1 MPHFQGSIA
10 SKLPH
15 VGTTIF
21 TVMSRLAAEHQAINL
36 SQGFP
41 DFGCDP
47 LLPELVNKHMTE
59 GKNQYAPMQGLPQ
72 LRETIAQKLF
82 NDYGASYHPE
92 TEITITAGGTQAIY
106 SAIAALVKQ
115 GDEVILF
122 APAYDCYE
130 PAITMCGAQVKEI
143 ALRSPD
149 FRIDWE
155 VVRQTITPRTRMIIL
170 NTPHNPTG
178 TVLRKEDML
187 ELEKITHNTDIL
199 VLSDE
204 VYEHIIF
211 DGKEHQSVCR
221 FPGLAERSIMVYSF
235 GKMFHITG
243 WKTGYAVGPANLMAE
258 FRKAHQFIV
267 FCVNTPVQY
276 ALNEYL
282 SHPDHYHHL
291 PKFYQQKRDYFL
303 QGINESRFKPLAC
316 EGTYF
321 QLLDYSNISQE
332 KDTDMA
338 IRLTKE
344 FRLASIPV
352 SVFYQQAPDQHLLR
366 FCFAKKE
373 ETLDRAIEIINRI

>member
-1 MPHFQGSIA
+1 
-10 SKLPH
+10 
-15 VGTTIF
+15 
-21 TVMSRLAAEHQAINL
+21 
-36 SQGFP
+36 
-41 DFGCDP
+41 
-47 LLPELVNKHMTE
+47 
-59 GKNQYAPMQGLPQ
+59 
-72 LRETIAQKLF
+72 
-82 NDYGASYHPE
+82 
-92 TEITITAGGTQAIY
+92 
-106 SAIAALVKQ
+106 
-115 GDEVILF
+115 
-122 APAYDCYE
+122 
-130 PAITMCGAQVKEI
+130 
-143 ALRSPD
+143 
-149 FRIDWE
+149 
-155 VVRQTITPRTRMIIL
+155 
-170 NTPHNPTG
+170 
-178 TVLRKEDML
+178 VLRKEDML

-276 ALNEYL
+276 ALNDYL